1 MGPGNK
7 AAAVSLVCRL
17 SMCFLSLSL
26 SSIEGSVTPKPPP
39 SALCP
44 HSNET
49 YVVGGEGGGGE
60 GGGGGG
66 EEGNVAKTPKS
77 TKKGRRSLIPTPKG
91 QVRGSWMVALL
102 SLFAV

>member
-1 MGPGNK
+1 
-7 AAAVSLVCRL
+7 
-17 SMCFLSLSL
+17 MCFLSLSL

-44 HSNET
+44 RSNET
-49 YVVGGEGGGGE
+49 YVVGGEGGGG
-60 GGGGGG
+60 GGGGEGGG

-91 QVRGSWMVALL
+91 QVRGSWMVERVTWHYSR
-102 SLFAV
+102 SLQYE